1 MKRLGIPVLLLTFI
15 VIAGAFFLL
24 GGNNT
29 TSQSLSNPSD
39 LPPIDSEKGLA
50 NLIYYR
56 QSERS
61 FTNDPLSQEDIAY
74 LLWAGEGITVDGV
87 SGPTRSSPSAGATD
101 PLELFI
107 LANNVE
113 GLEKGVY
120 RYSPEAHE
128 LTLAREGELGGDL
141 AQAALGQT
149 VIRDAPAV
157 FIVAAN
163 YDRTTGRYGERGVK
177 YVHFEG
183 GHAGQNI
190 NLMAEERGLG
200 GVIIGAFDNS
210 SVKQIIGVEDEDP
223 LLIIPIGHPR

>member
-1 MKRLGIPVLLLTFI
+1 MKKLGISVLFLTLI
-15 VIAGAFFLL
+15 VIAGTFFLL

-29 TSQSLSNPSD
+29 SSQSMSNALD
-39 LPPIDSEKGLA
+39 LPQVDSDKGLA
-50 NLIYYR
+50 SLIYYR

-61 FTNDPLSQEDIAY
+61 FTNDPLSNEDIAY
-74 LLWAGEGITVDGV
+74 LLWAGEGITVDGI

-101 PLELFI
+101 PLELY
-107 LANNVE
+107 LLVNNVE

-120 RYSPEAHE
+120 RYNPEAHE
-128 LTLAREGELGGDL
+128 INLVREGELGSKL

-149 VIRDAPAV
+149 VIRNAPAV

-163 YDRTTGRYGERGVK
+163 FDRTTGRYGERGIR
-177 YVHFEG
+177 YVYFEG
-183 GHAGQNI
+183 GHAAQNI

-200 GVIIGAFDNS
+200 GVIIGAFENER
-210 SVKQIIGVEDEDP
+210 VKQIIGVEDEDP